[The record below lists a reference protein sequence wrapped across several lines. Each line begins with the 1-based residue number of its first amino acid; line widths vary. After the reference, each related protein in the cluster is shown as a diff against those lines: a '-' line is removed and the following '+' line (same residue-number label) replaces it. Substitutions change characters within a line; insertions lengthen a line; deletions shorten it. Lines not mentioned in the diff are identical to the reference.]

1 MNEVYIARAR
11 CGNIDAANPSV
22 LLDFAFEVDEC
33 EKVNLEYAR
42 FKVIKFLQ
50 PIIGKN
56 IGRVDVLSVRRSK
69 NLVLIPPFV

>member
-11 CGNIDAANPSV
+11 CRSIDADNPSV
-22 LLDFAFEVDEC
+22 IIDFAFEVDER

-50 PIIGKN
+50 PIIGKK

-69 NLVLIPPFV
+69 TLTLIPPFV

>member
-11 CGNIDAANPSV
+11 CRSIDADNPFV
-22 LLDFAFEVDEC
+22 LLDFAFEVDDR

-50 PIIGKN
+50 PIIGKK